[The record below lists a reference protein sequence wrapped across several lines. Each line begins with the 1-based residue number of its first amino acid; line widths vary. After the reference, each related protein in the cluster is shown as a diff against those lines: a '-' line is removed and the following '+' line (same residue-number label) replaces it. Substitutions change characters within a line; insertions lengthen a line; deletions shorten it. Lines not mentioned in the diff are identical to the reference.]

1 MSHLLL
7 IIIFESVCI
16 TKRLVMNVS
25 MATSLCMHVHQLPS
39 VVVYTLC
46 LLQLDCTCRCLYYI
60 ERKRLNN

>member
-25 MATSLCMHVHQLPS
+25 MATSLRMHVHQLPS

-46 LLQLDCTCRCLYYI
+46 TVAAGLYLQVFVLY
-60 ERKRLNN
+60 RT